1 MSSQSNE
8 FEQLKNE
15 SSAGIVREFW
25 QFILENKTWWMMP
38 IMISFSIFG
47 VFIALAATGALPF
60 IYTIF

>member
-1 MSSQSNE
+1 MSSKASE

-38 IMISFSIFG
+38 IMVVFGIFG

-60 IYTIF
+60 LYTFY

>member
-15 SSAGIVREFW
+15 SSAGIVPEFW